1 MWGWGGGGGGGDSPP
16 AKKSPER
23 DVVADDEDEL
33 TPPLEIGLPG
43 DEADDA
49 LTESVTS
56 DDPELR
62 ELREQFSM
70 QEDLLGQLKGVL
82 KSNEAK
88 LHFKEREVEVS
99 HRSKYFLV
107 RMEKKRLLSNP
118 HSTVNIGF

>member
-1 MWGWGGGGGGGDSPP
+1 MWGWGGGGGGDSPP

-88 LHFKEREVEVS
+88 LHFKEREVEVLS
-99 HRSKYFLV
+99 HRSKYYL
-107 RMEKKRLLSNP
+107 RIEKKRVLSNP
-118 HSTVNIGF
+118 YSTNT

>member
-1 MWGWGGGGGGGDSPP
+1 MWGWGGGGGGDSPP

-99 HRSKYFLV
+99 HRSRYFL
-107 RMEKKRLLSNP
+107 RIEKKRLLSNP
-118 HSTVNIGF
+118 YCTNT